1 MIKFKYL
8 LLLLLFPL
16 AFSSCEKADF
26 GEEDKDDIVDVE
38 GDDSKDDEEDK
49 GSDTGDNG
57 GDKTEEGSSTEGG
70 TEGSGNDD
78 SSTGSSTIETGDTIT
93 VGRFINNTINGQVF
107 VYGYIV
113 GACTKSISNAEFL
126 PPFTY
131 SQALLLADDSL
142 EADPEKVMTVCL
154 TTKAKARQALN
165 LVDNPENFR
174 KRIIIFGF
182 QETYLKRPGI
192 KKIDSNPPYFY

>member
-26 GEEDKDDIVDVE
+26 GEDDKDDIVDVE

-57 GDKTEEGSSTEGG
+57 GDKTEEGSSTGGG

-78 SSTGSSTIETGDTIT
+78 SSTIETGDTIT

-113 GACTKSISNAEFL
+113 GACTKSISNAEFF

-165 LVDNPENFR
+165 LVDNPENYR

>member
-57 GDKTEEGSSTEGG
+57 GDKTEEGGSTGCG

-78 SSTGSSTIETGDTIT
+78 SSTIETGDTIT

-113 GACTKSISNAEFL
+113 GACTKSISNAEFF

-165 LVDNPENFR
+165 LVDNPENYR